1 MKNKLT
7 IKEKLFLS
15 VFVLFSFIYCLSLSL
30 KSGITSDAASMYLE
44 ALDMANGNWL
54 LHGWTLSTVPFYF
67 TETLWYAIL
76 IKITGYHQSPM
87 WLAPVLVYTVVILIA
102 SLLIADKNKKVVG
115 VLALLMCVSMPSPL
129 SSGLTLAMCIHVGC
143 ILATLLCVYLKNTR
157 TRFYLLAV
165 FFISSLAMYS
175 DPMFLY
181 TFAAPYLVAIG
192 ISAYYSKRLENISLT
207 LVIILSVVAAKTIPY
222 VTASYGILVTPGTIP
237 PKFVA
242 YNSIIHNLDLFL
254 QGVINYFDAFIF
266 GKEISVESLSY
277 AARLVIMLAWFTL
290 LAVSIKRLFGKSLL
304 DNYLIIAT
312 VLLPIAYIASNMAV
326 DIATT
331 RYLVFSF
338 ITGSILIGRFINTV
352 SVKTTYICTAFAV
365 VLICNFSPMTFDKPN
380 DLSKQLAD
388 YIQSHD
394 LGDGYGTFWVA
405 SSVTV
410 RGGNDVRPVTY
421 DGEKEE
427 AFHWLSKNSWY
438 GFKSRY
444 VVLSNSNDIAKVE
457 RQFGRDYQVVN
468 IGDAHIVIYQDNRVI
483 F

>member
-1 MKNKLT
+1 MNNKLT
-7 IKEKLFLS
+7 IKAKLFLS
-15 VFVLFSFIYCLSLSL
+15 VFVIFSFIYCLSLAL

-44 ALDMANGNWL
+44 AFDMANGNWL
-54 LHGWTLSTVPFYF
+54 LQGWTLSTVPFYF
-67 TETLWYAIL
+67 TETLWYAVI
-76 IKITGYHQSPM
+76 IKIIGYHQGAM
-87 WLAPVLVYTVVILIA
+87 WWVPVLVYTLVILIA
-102 SLLIADKNKKVVG
+102 SLIIVDKNNKVVG

-143 ILATLLCVYLKNTR
+143 ILATLLCLYLTNTK
-157 TRFYLLAV
+157 TRFYLVAV

-181 TFAAPYLVAIG
+181 TFVAPYLAAIV
-192 ISAYYSKRLENISLT
+192 IAAYYSKRLKNISLT
-207 LVIILSVVAAKTIPY
+207 LVIILSVVAAKTISY
-222 VTASYGILVTPGTIP
+222 VTVSYEILVTPGTIP
-237 PKFVA
+237 PKFVD
-242 YNSIIHNLDLFL
+242 YNSIFHNLDLFL

-266 GKEISVESLSY
+266 GKEIGVESSFY
-277 AARLVIMLAWFTL
+277 AARFVIMLAWFTL
-290 LAVSIKRLFGKSLL
+290 LVASIKRLFGKSLL

-312 VLLPIAYIASNMAV
+312 ALLPIAYIASNMAV
-326 DIATT
+326 DLATT

-338 ITGSILIGRFINTV
+338 ITGSILIGRFINIA

-365 VLICNFSPMTFDKPN
+365 VFICNFSAVTFGKPN
-380 DLSKQLAD
+380 DLSMQIAD
-388 YIQSHD
+388 YIQSND

-421 DGEKEE
+421 DGEKGE

-438 GFKSRY
+438 GFRSRY

-457 RQFGRDYQVVN
+457 RQFGGGYQVVN
-468 IGDAHIVIYQDNRVI
+468 IGNAHLVIYQDNRVI